1 MSSDKPYQTHGV
13 VKTCDR
19 FQ

>member
-1 MSSDKPYQTHGV
+1 MSSDKTYQTHGV